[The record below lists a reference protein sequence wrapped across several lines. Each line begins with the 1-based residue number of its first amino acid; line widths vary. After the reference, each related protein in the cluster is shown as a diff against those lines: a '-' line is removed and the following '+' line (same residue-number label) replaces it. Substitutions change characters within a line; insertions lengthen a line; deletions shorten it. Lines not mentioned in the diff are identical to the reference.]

1 MADDVV
7 LYEARDNG
15 VAVVTFN
22 RPDKMNAFTVE
33 VQDLYFELLARADAD
48 PAVRAIV
55 VTGAGRGF
63 CAGADFEL
71 LQQLGAGDF
80 SLISDD
86 RRSMTFPLTLR
97 KPFIAAVNGAAIGAG
112 LAFALQAD
120 LRFVA
125 DNAKLGTAFAQ
136 RGLVAEYG
144 LAWLLPRMI
153 GQARA
158 LDLLLSAR
166 IISGEEVVR
175 MGIADRLCPAD
186 QVLDQAVAYAGDL
199 AANCSPASMAII
211 KDMVRAHWTASIEQA
226 AEQTVALMR
235 ESFQGADVK
244 EGVASFR
251 EQRPAVFAPLDEG
264 TLFTRP

>member
-7 LYEARDNG
+7 LYEVHDNG
-15 VAVVTFN
+15 VAVVTLN

-33 VQDLYFELLARADAD
+33 LQDLYFELLARADAD
-48 PAVRAIV
+48 AAVRAIV

-80 SLISDD
+80 SLISED
-86 RRSMTFPLTLR
+86 RRPMTFPLTLR

-112 LAFALQAD
+112 LAYALQAD

-125 DNAKLGTAFAQ
+125 ENAKLGAAFSQ

-153 GQARA
+153 GQSRA
-158 LDLLLSAR
+158 LDLLLSSR
-166 IISGEEVVR
+166 IISGDEVVR
-175 MGIADRLCPAD
+175 MGLADRLLPAES
-186 QVLDQAVAYAGDL
+186 VLAEAVTYAGEL
-199 AANCSPASMAII
+199 AAGSSPASMAII
-211 KDMVRAHWTASIEQA
+211 KDMVRAHWTMSLEDAGR
-226 AEQTVALMR
+226 QTVALMR
-235 ESFQGADVK
+235 ESFAGADVK
-244 EGVASFR
+244 EGVASFL
-251 EQRPAVFAPLDEG
+251 EQRPAVFAALDEG